1 MSGLPFPSAGD
12 LPNPGI
18 DLGSSELQADSLPA
32 ELPGKPSICVIYINI
47 FIYCIIYIN
56 TVDLFNVS
64 KMFNDSKKLGIEN
77 THTYT
82 HTRRERGRALSW
94 PRFFP
99 SLGCHPCFWALP
111 SHPLVDSIVCLLHL
125 WGPYSWV
132 VVSAMYHVHVSHQK

>member
-82 HTRRERGRALSW
+82 HTHVEREGELSVGHG
-94 PRFFP
+94 FF
-99 SLGCHPCFWALP
+99 HPWD
-111 SHPLVDSIVCLLHL
+111 VT
-125 WGPYSWV
+125 
-132 VVSAMYHVHVSHQK
+132 HVSGHCRHTL